1 MMFLREKKEL
11 NRQYTT
17 SPLSE
22 DKTRNRVTADTFVL
36 PREHV
41 RMEEIAGR
49 CNKLKGFASTV
60 VLANSK

>member
-22 DKTRNRVTADTFVL
+22 DKTHNRVTANTFVS
-36 PREHV
+36 PGEHI
-41 RMEEIAGR
+41 RMEEIA
-49 CNKLKGFASTV
+49 
-60 VLANSK
+60 

>member
-22 DKTRNRVTADTFVL
+22 DKTRNRVTADTFVS
-36 PREHV
+36 PGEHV